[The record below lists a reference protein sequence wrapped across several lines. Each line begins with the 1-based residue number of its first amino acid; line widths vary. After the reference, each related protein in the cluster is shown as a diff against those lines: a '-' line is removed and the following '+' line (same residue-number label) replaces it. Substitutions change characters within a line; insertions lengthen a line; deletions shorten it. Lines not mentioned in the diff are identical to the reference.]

1 MCVCVLMLGSVL
13 LKKLIRSC
21 SDYLL
26 QVKPSLAFCK
36 SRKEAGGVELASSSR
51 EPKEN
56 YESKYGK

>member
-1 MCVCVLMLGSVL
+1 MCVLMLGSVL
-13 LKKLIRSC
+13 LKKLITSC

-51 EPKEN
+51 EPK
-56 YESKYGK
+56 